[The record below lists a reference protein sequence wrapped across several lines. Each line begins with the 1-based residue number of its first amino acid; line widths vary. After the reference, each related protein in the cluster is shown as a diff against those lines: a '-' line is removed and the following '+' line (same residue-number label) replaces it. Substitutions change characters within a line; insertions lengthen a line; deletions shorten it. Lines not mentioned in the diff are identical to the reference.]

1 MEKLAV
7 SLDEAEKLVSISRF
21 TLRRMIKRGTLK
33 VARVGRKIIA
43 REEDAGH
50 QYWIPWEI
58 RPCDAHA
65 AALPGNKIRFRV
77 EYGVGT

>member
-33 VARVGRKIIA
+33 VARVGRRLVIPLSELQKLV
-43 REEDAGH
+43 RPAGE
-50 QYWIPWEI
+50 PSTES
-58 RPCDAHA
+58 HA
-65 AALPGNKIRFRV
+65 GESR
-77 EYGVGT
+77 